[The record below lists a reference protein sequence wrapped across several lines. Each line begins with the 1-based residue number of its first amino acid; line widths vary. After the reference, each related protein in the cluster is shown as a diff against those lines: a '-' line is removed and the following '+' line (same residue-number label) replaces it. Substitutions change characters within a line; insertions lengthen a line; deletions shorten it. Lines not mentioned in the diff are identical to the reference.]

1 MLDYERFVIVFLRP
15 NTSLTEVSSVSR
27 RVCRV
32 FIYYSTSLT
41 LSLSESREELNDFIS
56 EDEVLAADD

>member
-15 NTSLTEVSSVSR
+15 DTSLTEASSISR

-32 FIYYSTSLT
+32 LIYYSISLT
-41 LSLSESREELNDFIS
+41 LSFSESREDLNDFIS